1 MRVALFVDGAN
12 MFYAQRSIGWHIDFK
27 KVRSHLMQGFE
38 EAGCY
43 YFTATPPAHEPEKVK
58 SYRSFKNALINI
70 GYEVIDKEVKIIQD
84 KVTGNTRMKGN
95 LDIDIVF
102 RMLVAINTY
111 DRCILMGGDSDF
123 LPILAHLKNCG
134 KEIIC
139 VGCKNAVST
148 EIRNIARFTD
158 LNDIREQVE
167 KDRYDKPAYDRG
179 TNGPG
184 GPGGSGDGG
193 GGFNRGSGSSGSGGY
208 GGGGYDRGGSGG
220 GGSSGGG
227 GNYGGG
233 GYDRGNGY

>member
-27 KVRSHLMQGFE
+27 KVRSHFMQGTE
-38 EAGCY
+38 EAGSY
-43 YFTATPPAHEPEKVK
+43 YFTATPPAHEPDKVK

-102 RMLVAINTY
+102 RMLVSINTY

-139 VGCKNAVST
+139 VGCKNSVST

-158 LNDIREQVE
+158 LNDIREMVE
-167 KDRYDKPAYDRG
+167 KERYDRPVYDREPG
-179 TNGPG
+179 GPG
-184 GPGGSGDGG
+184 GPGGT
-193 GGFNRGSGSSGSGGY
+193 
-208 GGGGYDRGGSGG
+208 GGGYDRGPNGFDRN
-220 GGSSGGG
+220 GGS
-227 GNYGGG
+227 YGGG
-233 GYDRGNGY
+233 GGFDRGNSY

>member
-43 YFTATPPAHEPEKVK
+43 YFTATPPAHEPDKVK

-102 RMLVAINTY
+102 RMLVSINTY

-134 KEIIC
+134 KEIVC

-158 LNDIREQVE
+158 LNDIREMVE

-179 TNGPG
+179 P
-184 GPGGSGDGG
+184 GDGG
-193 GGFNRGSGSSGSGGY
+193 NFNR
-208 GGGGYDRGGSGG
+208 GGGYDRGG
-220 GGSSGGG
+220 
-227 GNYGGG
+227 GNYGG
-233 GYDRGNGY
+233 GYDRGPGSGPGGYDRGNED